1 MQATISNI
9 NLDESAFAKYQSE
22 YAETNLV
29 LLPDLLKTN
38 ALQTLLKKINDT
50 TFETKFEGENDD
62 KFGKVLYVPP
72 SKSILS
78 VMTFMLNDEY
88 LFRSLEKITGCKPID
103 NFVGRIHRSEN
114 TDHGINWHGDNSD
127 NRLLA
132 ITLSLGTEYYT
143 GANFEIR
150 KKGTTDIMRQISYI
164 KAGDAIVFKIA
175 PELEHRLSL
184 LESGRRTVCV
194 GWFRSKAE

>member
-9 NLDESAFAKYQSE
+9 NLDESALVKYQNE

-29 LLPDLLKTN
+29 LLSDLLKAN
-38 ALQTLLKKINDT
+38 ALQTLLKKINET
-50 TFETKFEGENDD
+50 VFETKFEGKEED
-62 KFGKVLYVPP
+62 KFGKVLYIPQTKP
-72 SKSILS
+72 LLA
-78 VMTFMLNDEY
+78 VMNFMLNDEF
-88 LFRSLEKITGCKPID
+88 LFRALEKITGCKPID
-103 NFVGRIHRSEN
+103 NFVGRIHRSEDN
-114 TDHGINWHGDNSD
+114 DHGIDWHGDNSD

-132 ITLSLGTEYYT
+132 ITLCLGTEHYT

-150 KKGTTDIMRQISYI
+150 KKGTTDIMRQISYL